1 MSLSERLAVFLD
13 HHDAAYDIFPHL
25 QEFTSQ
31 RVAAT
36 MRVRAHDL
44 AKVVI
49 VCDDRADFAM
59 AVLPGDCRLEL
70 DRLSTASGRTGLTL
84 ASEEEMARLFP
95 DCGVGAMPPFGHLYE
110 IPVYL
115 DGCFRTAA
123 EIFFQGGNHRET
135 IRMGYDEYE
144 RLAAP
149 FVGPICFHRPRRARA
164 HDRRR
169 EESHPPL

>member
-1 MSLSERLAVFLD
+1 MSLNERLAVFLEN
-13 HHDAAYDIFPHL
+13 HDAAYDIFPHV

-49 VCDDRADFAM
+49 VCDDSGDFVM

-70 DRLSTASGRTGLTL
+70 DRLAAASGRSGLTL
-84 ASEEEMARLFP
+84 ASEAEMAQLFP
-95 DCGVGAMPPFGHLYE
+95 DCGVGAMPPFGRLYDL
-110 IPVYL
+110 PVYL

-123 EIFFQGGNHRET
+123 EIYFQGGNHRET
-135 IRMGYDEYE
+135 IRMHYDEYE

-149 FVGPICFHRPRRARA
+149 FVGPVCFHRPRPARA
-164 HDRRR
+164 EDRRR
-169 EESHPPL
+169 ERHPAP